1 MSKVKEALIHD
12 LKQEFI
18 QVREAVANLNQETD
32 DKPLTEYID
41 GMCDIVEAV
50 FARVGYD
57 ISHYENIGELK
68 NIVTNLIAEAEG
80 LSNDLIQTV
89 EDFEKDRMLDGDETA
104 AMLDKVVPRI
114 ISIVDLVKT
123 ASNVEWEEISK
134 ELESAGNTIGTSI
147 KEQFLN
153 KQFAR
158 QILDHI
164 IMTLLKNAKEVF
176 KDEIDYVKMSI
187 ENHITALKDNIDDI
201 TEAITNEVN
210 SALDNI
216 DIKEIEDV
224 LQETLNDARRLYDK
238 VDGELKTR

>member
-1 MSKVKEALIHD
+1 MEKKSTVVNKIILLLSKVKEALIHD

-114 ISIVDLVKT
+114 ISIVGQHFFILKVQ
-123 ASNVEWEEISK
+123 
-134 ELESAGNTIGTSI
+134 SI
-147 KEQFLN
+147 HTMKFAIFTRNFL
-153 KQFAR
+153 
-158 QILDHI
+158 
-164 IMTLLKNAKEVF
+164 
-176 KDEIDYVKMSI
+176 
-187 ENHITALKDNIDDI
+187 
-201 TEAITNEVN
+201 
-210 SALDNI
+210 
-216 DIKEIEDV
+216 
-224 LQETLNDARRLYDK
+224 
-238 VDGELKTR
+238 

>member
-1 MSKVKEALIHD
+1 MEKKSTVVNKIILLLSKVKEALIHD

-32 DKPLTEYID
+32 DKPLTEYVD

-68 NIVTNLIAEAEG
+68 NIVTSLIAEAEG

-123 ASNVEWEEISK
+123 ERI
-134 ELESAGNTIGTSI
+134 
-147 KEQFLN
+147 FL
-153 KQFAR
+153 
-158 QILDHI
+158 QIL
-164 IMTLLKNAKEVF
+164 
-176 KDEIDYVKMSI
+176 
-187 ENHITALKDNIDDI
+187 
-201 TEAITNEVN
+201 
-210 SALDNI
+210 
-216 DIKEIEDV
+216 
-224 LQETLNDARRLYDK
+224 
-238 VDGELKTR
+238 